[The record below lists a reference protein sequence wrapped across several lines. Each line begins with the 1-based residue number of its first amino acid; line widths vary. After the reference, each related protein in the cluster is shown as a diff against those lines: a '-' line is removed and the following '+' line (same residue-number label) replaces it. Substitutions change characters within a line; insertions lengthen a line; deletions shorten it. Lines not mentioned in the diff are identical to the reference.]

1 MDAITFTINGNT
13 ISARAEKTILEVAR
27 DHGIYIPTLCHH
39 DLLRPIGACR
49 LCQVEDEKRN
59 MVVPACV
66 TKIQQ
71 GMVINTDS
79 PRVVR
84 NRKNI
89 IRLLLAAHPESCVV
103 CEKGN
108 QCELRRLAAQMG
120 IGTTGLDPM
129 PYDPTVLDINPF
141 LSRDLS
147 KCILCAKCIRA
158 DKECVVEG
166 VLDYTMRGFDAH
178 PSTIF
183 HQPLEGAECTF
194 CGTCL
199 SVCPTAAIA
208 EKGKIRLGHASA
220 RTRSVC
226 SFCACGCSIYLKHD
240 HSSVLGVAPTSLPHT
255 ANGISLCVKGHF
267 GHDYLNSPE
276 RLRTPLVKTEDGF
289 QPVSWEDALDRISEN
304 LARLRDQHGPGAL
317 GFVGGSR
324 STNEENYLFQKFAR
338 SVLGANNI
346 DTVSSGGW
354 GQASRYIR
362 ESTGF
367 AAGSNSFRDLELSD
381 AILVIGA
388 DPTQTAP
395 VMGFH
400 IKRAARR
407 EQTKLI
413 VIDPVDTRLTSF
425 ADIVLK
431 PNIASDYYL
440 LRGILKVILEEELF
454 DEKFVLSKTSGF
466 DALKENLKDVSVLEC
481 AQKSG
486 VGEKDLRDA
495 ARVFS
500 SAMRGSV
507 VFGAGVM
514 DQPQGAE
521 LVKLLVDLILL
532 TGNLGKERAGFY
544 PVLKDCNTQGAN
556 DMGVRPDFLPGY
568 SPVGSKNA
576 EELFNRL
583 WSVPPPASAGLNVLE
598 MVSAAKEGALKGMFV
613 FCENPL
619 RVLPDCD
626 GATEAFANLEF
637 LVVQDMFL
645 SETARLADVVLPA
658 AAFAEKEGTVT
669 NLERRVQRLHQAV
682 PAPDDSP
689 PQWQTFMR
697 LAEKLGQTW
706 SYGSVGDILQEII
719 QAVPV
724 YSGAESMDLD
734 SQSLQWP
741 LPGLE
746 EVVDT
751 LPHGIGHKNGKA
763 VFLIPESE
771 DGYGVPEEKEYP
783 FVLMQGHILQRLGS
797 GLRSSHSKRLRVAA
811 AQAQLGINP
820 SDMESLSIQPGE
832 TVKVISANGSVEIPA
847 AGDQRLPRGLAFLP
861 ASFPELAHTA
871 LFGCDWSRGKTNIF
885 RKHCRVKVEK
895 L

>member
-79 PRVVR
+79 PRVIR

-89 IRLLLAAHPESCVV
+89 IRLLLSAHPESCVV

-108 QCELRRLAAQMG
+108 QCELRQLAAQMG
-120 IGTTGLDPM
+120 IGATGLDPM

-208 EKGKIRLGHASA
+208 EKGKIRLGHAGA

-240 HSSVLGVAPTSLPHT
+240 HSSVLGVAPTALPDT

-267 GHDYLNSPE
+267 GHDYLNSPD
-276 RLRTPLVKTEDGF
+276 RLRSPLLKTDDGF
-289 QPVSWEDALDRISEN
+289 QPVSWEEALDRISGN
-304 LARLRDQHGPGAL
+304 LARIRDEHGPGAL
-317 GFVGGSR
+317 GFMGSSR
-324 STNEENYLFQKFAR
+324 GTNEENYLFQKFAR
-338 SVLGANNI
+338 SVLGVNNI

-354 GQASRYIR
+354 RLASCCIR

-367 AAGSNSFRDLELSD
+367 AAGSNAFRDLELSD

-407 EQTKLI
+407 EETNLI
-413 VIDPVDTRLTSF
+413 VIDPVDTRLTPF
-425 ADIVLK
+425 AALAVK
-431 PNIASDYYL
+431 PNIASDYHIL
-440 LRGILKVILEEELF
+440 KAILKVILEEELF
-454 DEKFVLSKTSGF
+454 DEKFVLSKTREF
-466 DALKENLKDVSVLEC
+466 DALKDYLKDVSVSEC
-481 AQKSG
+481 AHKSG
-486 VGEKDLRDA
+486 VSEKELRDA
-495 ARVFS
+495 ARMFS
-500 SAMRGSV
+500 SASRGSV
-507 VFGAGVM
+507 VFGAGIM
-514 DQPQGAE
+514 DQPRGAE
-521 LVKLLVDLILL
+521 LVKLLVDMVLL
-532 TGNLGKERAGFY
+532 TGNLGKERAGIY
-544 PVLKDCNTQGAN
+544 PVLKDCNTQGAG
-556 DMGVRPDFLPGY
+556 DMGLRPDFLPGY
-568 SPVGSKNA
+568 YSVGNKDT
-576 EELFNRL
+576 EDLFSRL
-583 WSVPPPASAGLNVLE
+583 WSAPPPTAAGLDALE
-598 MVSAAKEGALKGMFV
+598 MVSAAREGALKGMFV

-619 RVLPDCD
+619 RVLPDCNA
-626 GATEAFANLEF
+626 ATEAFTNLEF

-682 PAPDDSP
+682 PPPDDSP

-697 LAEKLGQTW
+697 LAEKLGHTW
-706 SYGSVGDILQEII
+706 SYGSVDDILREIV

-734 SQSLQWP
+734 NQPLQWP
-741 LPGLE
+741 LPGLD

-751 LPHGIGHKNGKA
+751 MPHGIGHKDGKA
-763 VFLIPESE
+763 VFLIPEAE

-797 GLRSSHSKRLRVAA
+797 GTRTSRSKRLRVAA
-811 AQAQLGINP
+811 SQARLGINP
-820 SDMESLSIQPGE
+820 DDMESLAIQSGE
-832 TVKVISANGSVEIPA
+832 TVRVISTNGSVEIA
-847 AGDQRLPRGLAFLP
+847 ATGDQRLPRGLVFVP
-861 ASFPELAHTA
+861 ASFPELAHNT
-871 LFGCDWSRGKTNIF
+871 LFGCDWSQGKKNTF
-885 RKHCRVKVEK
+885 RKHCRVNVEK